1 MNKMKKSLLFCVF
14 VVFILSLSAQ
24 TVKPLYPNVAK
35 SGWFYNFKTYPM
47 DKGDGN
53 EDENQYVFRD
63 NFDEFIVYTIN
74 KSGKVSASPV
84 VEIPD
89 DYRLRNQFQT
99 NNEIVAIYSI
109 FSKGLEKYYI
119 NTCDKKKMSWKPE
132 QLTTMDC
139 EKKDNCYS
147 GVSVS
152 PNKSHFCIMGLT
164 TDKKKNFK
172 DMLVMVF
179 DAQGQKIWENAV
191 APDFSNKTFE
201 ITDITITDQGVVY
214 LCIHAYS
221 GEKKKTYDENV
232 YIIEVK
238 ETDFMQVETS
248 KSIGYIT
255 AAGMTLLKNGNVFVG
270 GYYSEKMNDNVKG
283 SFSIMFN
290 PKEQTI
296 SNFSNQDFP
305 ASFSKNDI
313 ESLGFDQIIEL
324 SNGRI
329 VLLGEQL
336 TVVQYYSQNGGSSY
350 KYFAKNIIYTAFSS
364 NGDIETHKII
374 GKNQTIASFVRITD
388 FKRLC
393 LSFDAFEKN
402 GNLYLIFN
410 DNVGNINSTK
420 KTLSTI
426 NPLMQKGKCI
436 VKLVKIDGDN
446 ESSQIVFDG
455 KTNKKSMHTFLFAE
469 DNSILFFNLGKTV
482 SLDKVNINYK

>member
-1 MNKMKKSLLFCVF
+1 MKKSLFFCVF

-147 GVSVS
+147 SVSVS

-221 GEKKKTYDENV
+221 GEKKKTYDEKV

-296 SNFSNQDFP
+296 GNFSNQDFP

-313 ESLGFDQIIEL
+313 ESLGFDRIIEL

-350 KYFAKNIIYTAFSS
+350 KYYAKNIIYTAFSS

-374 GKNQTIASFVRITD
+374 GKNQTFASFVRITD

-402 GNLYLIFN
+402 GGLYLIFN
-410 DNVGNINSTK
+410 DHVGNINSTK

-426 NPLMQKGKCI
+426 NPIMQKGKCI

>member
-1 MNKMKKSLLFCVF
+1 
-14 VVFILSLSAQ
+14 
-24 TVKPLYPNVAK
+24 
-35 SGWFYNFKTYPM
+35 
-47 DKGDGN
+47 
-53 EDENQYVFRD
+53 
-63 NFDEFIVYTIN
+63 
-74 KSGKVSASPV
+74 
-84 VEIPD
+84 
-89 DYRLRNQFQT
+89 
-99 NNEIVAIYSI
+99 
-109 FSKGLEKYYI
+109 
-119 NTCDKKKMSWKPE
+119 
-132 QLTTMDC
+132 
-139 EKKDNCYS
+139 
-147 GVSVS
+147 
-152 PNKSHFCIMGLT
+152 
-164 TDKKKNFK
+164 
-172 DMLVMVF
+172 MVF

-221 GEKKKTYDENV
+221 GEKKKTYDEKV

-350 KYFAKNIIYTAFSS
+350 KYYAKNIIYTAFSS

-374 GKNQTIASFVRITD
+374 GKNQAFASFVHITD

-402 GNLYLIFN
+402 GGLYLIFN
-410 DNVGNINSTK
+410 DHVGNINSTK

-426 NPLMQKGKCI
+426 NPIMQKGKCI

-455 KTNKKSMHTFLFAE
+455 KTNKKSIHTFLFAE

-482 SLDKVNINYK
+482 SLDKVNIKL

>member
-1 MNKMKKSLLFCVF
+1 MKKSLFFCVF
-14 VVFILSLSAQ
+14 VVLILSLSAQ

-221 GEKKKTYDENV
+221 GEKKKTYDEKV

-313 ESLGFDQIIEL
+313 ESLGFDRIIEL

-350 KYFAKNIIYTAFSS
+350 KYYAKNIIYTAFSS

-426 NPLMQKGKCI
+426 NPIMQKGKCI

-469 DNSILFFNLGKTV
+469 DNSILFFNLGKMV

>member
-1 MNKMKKSLLFCVF
+1 MKKSVLLSVF
-14 VVFILSLSAQ
+14 VVFSLYLSAQ
-24 TVKPLYPNVAK
+24 TIKPLYPNFAK
-35 SGWFYNFKTYPM
+35 SGWFYNFKTHPL
-47 DKGDGN
+47 DKGAGN
-53 EDENQYVFRD
+53 EDENQYVFRN
-63 NFDEFIVYTIN
+63 NFDEFVLYTIN

-119 NTCDKKKMSWKPE
+119 NINDKKKMSWNPE
-132 QLTTMDC
+132 ELTSMEC

-147 GVSVS
+147 AVSVS
-152 PNKSHFCIMGLT
+152 PNKSHFCVMGLT

-191 APDFSNKTFE
+191 APNFSNKTFE
-201 ITDITITDQGVVY
+201 ITDITVTDQGVVY

-221 GEKKKTYDENV
+221 GEKNKTYDEKV

-238 ETDFMQVETS
+238 ENDFVQAETS
-248 KSIGYIT
+248 KNIGYIK
-255 AAGMTLLKNGNVFVG
+255 AAGITLLNNGNVFVA
-270 GYYSEKMNDNVKG
+270 GYYAEKMNENIKG

-290 PKEQTI
+290 TKEQTI

-313 ESLGFDQIIEL
+313 ESLGFDRIIEL

-329 VLLGEQL
+329 VLLGEQQTL
-336 TVVQYYSQNGGSSY
+336 VQYYSQNGGSSY
-350 KYFAKNIIYTAFSS
+350 NYFAKNIIYTAFSS
-364 NGDIETHKII
+364 NGDIENYKII
-374 GKNQTIASFVRITD
+374 GKNQKNALYVRIED
-388 FKRLC
+388 FRRIG

-402 GNLYLIFN
+402 GALYLIFN
-410 DNVGNINSTK
+410 DHVGNLNSTK
-420 KTLSTI
+420 KTLTAI

-436 VKLVKIDGDN
+436 VKLVKIDGEN

-469 DNSILFFNLGKTV
+469 DNSILFLTLGKTV